1 MHKLTQLIR
10 HLQLLPELVRTYMR
24 IRRISDETRLFC
36 FFPYYQIGGS
46 ERVHAD
52 ILQSVR
58 DTIPP
63 DQLVV
68 FFTKPSKSTTF
79 KGFFNTVAQCY
90 EISELDRSKYRPMLL
105 RQIGRAINRS
115 AQPIVL
121 GANATFLYDVIPYV
135 HDSVKIVDLTHSFV
149 PESNNPVER
158 ASMPFVHRLAKRVV
172 ISQSVKRDYEQLYT
186 EKGLTQNEWLERIEV
201 IHNPL
206 GCPAWDL
213 ARKEYLL
220 PPLKIL
226 FVGRNSPEKRIP
238 LIGQIAHALRKES
251 VAFTLVGPNLDQS
264 VNPDHHASITFMG
277 EITDPTRLTDM
288 YKKHHVILI
297 TSRREGFP
305 LVLAEG
311 MAHGAVPISTNV
323 GGIAHHVLHQ
333 KNGYL
338 VENYA
343 DEARIVTE
351 MAQYIKQLLANP
363 GLLAVLGKA
372 AQEEAYRSFSPAV
385 FAEKWRKLLIP

>member
-1 MHKLTQLIR
+1 MRKLTQLIR
-10 HLQLLPELVRTYMR
+10 HLQLLPELVTTYMR

-36 FFPYYQIGGS
+36 FFPYYQTGGS

-68 FFTKPSKSTTF
+68 FFTKPSKSPTF
-79 KGFFNTVAQCY
+79 KEFFNTVGQCY
-90 EISELDRSKYRPMLL
+90 EISELDRSKYRPMLI
-105 RQIGRAINRS
+105 RQMSRAINRS
-115 AQPIVL
+115 AQPVVL
-121 GANATFLYDVIPYV
+121 GANATFLYDVIPFLRE
-135 HDSVKIVDLTHSFV
+135 SVKIIDLTHSFV

-158 ASMPFVHRLAKRVV
+158 ASIPYVDCLAKRVV
-172 ISQSVKRDYEQLYT
+172 ISESVKKDYEQLYS
-186 EKGLTQNEWLERIEV
+186 KNRLAQSKWLDRLEV
-201 IHNPL
+201 IHNSL
-206 GCPAWDL
+206 TSPAWDL
-213 ARKEYLL
+213 SHKKYRL

-238 LIGQIAHALRKES
+238 LIGQIAYALRNEA

-264 VNPDHHASITFMG
+264 VDPEHRAAITFTG
-277 EITDPTRLTDM
+277 EITDPARLIDL
-288 YKKHHVILI
+288 YKKHHLILI
-297 TSRREGFP
+297 ASRREGFP

-311 MAHGAVPISTNV
+311 MAHGAVPISTDV
-323 GGIAHHVLHQ
+323 GGIAYHVLHQ

-343 DEARIVTE
+343 DESRIVIE
-351 MAQYIKQLLANP
+351 MAQCIKQLLANP
-363 GLLAVLGKA
+363 DLLAVLGKA

-385 FAEKWRKLLIP
+385 FTEKWRKILIP

>member
-1 MHKLTQLIR
+1 MRKLTKLIR
-10 HLQLLPELVRTYMR
+10 HIQLLPQLVLTYMR
-24 IRRISDETRLFC
+24 IRRISDKTRLFC
-36 FFPYYQIGGS
+36 FFPYYQTGGS

-52 ILQSVR
+52 ILQSVSA
-58 DTIPP
+58 DIPH

-68 FFTKPSKSTTF
+68 LFTKPSKSNTF
-79 KGFFNTVAQCY
+79 KGFFNTVGQCY
-90 EISELDRSKYRPMLL
+90 EISDLDRSKYRPLL
-105 RQIGRAINRS
+105 IRQISRAINRS
-115 AQPIVL
+115 VHPVIL
-121 GANATFLYDVIPYV
+121 GANATFLYEVIPYV
-135 HDSVKIVDLTHSFV
+135 RDSVKIVDLTHSFV
-149 PESNNPVER
+149 PEATNPVER
-158 ASMPFVHRLAKRVV
+158 ASIPFVHRLAKRVV
-172 ISQSVKRDYEQLYT
+172 ISQSVKRDYEQLYS
-186 EKGLTQNEWLERIEV
+186 ENGLAQSEWLERIEV

-206 GCPAWDL
+206 SSPVWDL
-213 ARKEYLL
+213 SRKEYAI

-226 FVGRNSPEKRIP
+226 FVGRNSAEKRIP
-238 LIGQIAHALRKES
+238 LIGHIAHALRNEP

-264 VNPDHHASITFMG
+264 VDPDHRAFITFTG
-277 EITDPTRLTDM
+277 EITDPTLLTDL

-311 MAHGAVPISTNV
+311 MAHGAIPISTDV

-351 MAQYIKQLLANP
+351 MVQYMKQLLEHPA
-363 GLLAVLGKA
+363 LLPVLGKA
-372 AQEEAYRSFSPAV
+372 AQQEAYRSFSPAM
-385 FAEKWRKLLIP
+385 FTEKWRKLLTP